1 MLQKKFQVLSKK
13 QNKKIF
19 LNKFVNKFKLRTKI
33 ISLRKINFK
42 ENFKINSLK
51 LIKFLKDNKLK
62 TKIVGGY
69 YPCNHEIDDLEVLNL
84 FSKNKKI
91 ISLPIIENNNQ
102 MDFYEWSKDNPLKI
116 NKYGIIE
123 PLSQKKVYPDILL
136 VPLLAFDKQLNR
148 LGYGGGF
155 YDRYIEKIENKKK
168 VFKIGFSFSFQELK
182 EVPVNNYDK
191 KLDLIITERGLIFWE
206 FYF

>member
-1 MLQKKFQVLSKK
+1 MQLQNKYRVLLKK
-13 QNKKIF
+13 QNKKIY
-19 LNKFVNKFKLRTKI
+19 LNKFVNKSKLRREITL
-33 ISLRKINFK
+33 LRKKYFK

-51 LIKFLKDNKLK
+51 LIKFLFDNKLK
-62 TKIVGGY
+62 TNVIGGY
-69 YPCNHEIDDLEVLNL
+69 YPCNHEIDDLEFLNL

-91 ISLPIIENNNQ
+91 ASLPIIEKNNQ

-123 PLSQKKVYPDILL
+123 PLYKKKVYPDILL
-136 VPLLAFDKQLNR
+136 VPLLAFDNQLNR

-168 VFKIGFSFSFQELK
+168 VFKVGFAFSFQEIK
-182 EVPVNNYDK
+182 KVPINNHDK
-191 KLDLIITERGLIFWE
+191 KLDLIATEKGLIF
-206 FYF
+206 

>member
-1 MLQKKFQVLSKK
+1 M
-13 QNKKIF
+13 
-19 LNKFVNKFKLRTKI
+19 
-33 ISLRKINFK
+33 
-42 ENFKINSLK
+42 
-51 LIKFLKDNKLK
+51 IKFLGDNKLK
-62 TKIVGGY
+62 TEIVGGY

-91 ISLPIIENNNQ
+91 TSLPIIKKNNQ

-116 NKYGIIE
+116 NQYGIIE

-136 VPLLAFDKQLNR
+136 VPLLAFDKQFNR

-191 KLDLIITERGLIFWE
+191 KLDLIITERGLIF
-206 FYF
+206 

>member
-1 MLQKKFQVLSKK
+1 MLQRKFQVLSKK
-13 QNKKIF
+13 QNKKIY
-19 LNKFVNKFKLRTKI
+19 LNKFVNKSKLRRKI
-33 ISLRKINFK
+33 TSLRKKNFK
-42 ENFKINSLK
+42 ENSEINSLK
-51 LIKFLKDNKLK
+51 FIKFLKDNKLK

-136 VPLLAFDKQLNR
+136 VPLLAFDKQFNR

>member
-1 MLQKKFQVLSKK
+1 M
-13 QNKKIF
+13 NKS
-19 LNKFVNKFKLRTKI
+19 KLRRKI
-33 ISLRKINFK
+33 TSLRKKNFK

-51 LIKFLKDNKLK
+51 FIKFLKDNKLK

-136 VPLLAFDKQLNR
+136 VPLLAFDKQFNR

-155 YDRYIEKIENKKK
+155 YDRYIEKIEKIKN
-168 VFKIGFSFSFQELK
+168 VIKIGIAFSFQK
-182 EVPVNNYDK
+182 IASVPTNHYDK
-191 KLDLIITERGLIFWE
+191 KLDFVITEKEILR
-206 FYF
+206 

>member
-1 MLQKKFQVLSKK
+1 MLQRKFQVLSKK
-13 QNKKIF
+13 QNKKIY
-19 LNKFVNKFKLRTKI
+19 LNKFVNKSKLRRKI
-33 ISLRKINFK
+33 TSLRKKNFK

-51 LIKFLKDNKLK
+51 FIKFLKDNKLK

-136 VPLLAFDKQLNR
+136 VPLLAFDKQFNR

-155 YDRYIEKIENKKK
+155 YDRYIEKIEIKKK
-168 VFKIGFSFSFQELK
+168 VFKVGFAFSFQELK
-182 EVPVNNYDK
+182 EVTVNNYDK
-191 KLDLIITERGLIFWE
+191 KLDLIITEKGLIF
-206 FYF
+206 

>member
-1 MLQKKFQVLSKK
+1 MPQRKFQVLSKK
-13 QNKKIF
+13 QNKKIY
-19 LNKFVNKFKLRTKI
+19 LNKFVNKSKLRRKI
-33 ISLRKINFK
+33 KSLRKKNFK
-42 ENFKINSLK
+42 ENLKINSLK
-51 LIKFLKDNKLK
+51 LIKFLRDNKLK

-91 ISLPIIENNNQ
+91 TSLPIIKKNNQ
-102 MDFYEWSKDNPLKI
+102 MDFYEWSNDNPLKI

-136 VPLLAFDKQLNR
+136 VPLLAFDKKFNR

-168 VFKIGFSFSFQELK
+168 VFKIGLAFSFQELK

-191 KLDLIITERGLIFWE
+191 KLDLIITERGLIF
-206 FYF
+206 

>member
-1 MLQKKFQVLSKK
+1 M
-13 QNKKIF
+13 NKS
-19 LNKFVNKFKLRTKI
+19 KLRRKI
-33 ISLRKINFK
+33 ILLRKKNFN
-42 ENFKINSLK
+42 ENLKINSLK
-51 LIKFLKDNKLK
+51 LIKFLRDNKLK
-62 TKIVGGY
+62 IKIVGGY

-91 ISLPIIENNNQ
+91 TSLPIIKKNNQ

-116 NKYGIIE
+116 NKSGIIE

-136 VPLLAFDKQLNR
+136 VPLLAFDKQFNR

-191 KLDLIITERGLIFWE
+191 KLDLIITERGLIF
-206 FYF
+206 

>member
-1 MLQKKFQVLSKK
+1 
-13 QNKKIF
+13 
-19 LNKFVNKFKLRTKI
+19 VNKSKLRRKI
-33 ISLRKINFK
+33 TSLRKKNFK

-51 LIKFLKDNKLK
+51 FIKFLKDNKLK

-155 YDRYIEKIENKKK
+155 YDRYIEKIEIKKK
-168 VFKIGFSFSFQELK
+168 VFKVGFAFSFQELK

-191 KLDLIITERGLIFWE
+191 KLDLIITERGLIF
-206 FYF
+206 

>member
-1 MLQKKFQVLSKK
+1 M
-13 QNKKIF
+13 QNKNIY
-19 LNKFVNKFKLRTKI
+19 LNEFVNKSKLRRNI
-33 ISLRKINFK
+33 ISLRKKSFQ
-42 ENFKINSLK
+42 ENLNINSLK
-51 LIKFLKDNKLK
+51 LIKFLRDNKVK

-84 FSKNKKI
+84 FSINKTI
-91 ISLPIIENNNQ
+91 TSLPIIKKNNQ
-102 MDFYEWSKDNPLKI
+102 MDFCEWHKDNPLKI

-136 VPLLAFDKQLNR
+136 VPLLAFDKQFNR

-191 KLDLIITERGLIFWE
+191 KLDLIITERGLIF
-206 FYF
+206 

>member
-1 MLQKKFQVLSKK
+1 M
-13 QNKKIF
+13 NKS
-19 LNKFVNKFKLRTKI
+19 KLRRKI
-33 ISLRKINFK
+33 TLLRKKNFQ
-42 ENFKINSLK
+42 ENFKINTLK

-84 FSKNKKI
+84 FSKKKNI
-91 ISLPIIENNNQ
+91 TSLPIIKKNNQ
-102 MDFYEWSKDNPLKI
+102 MDFYEWQKDNPLKI
-116 NKYGIIE
+116 NKFGIIE

-155 YDRYIEKIENKKK
+155 YDRYIEKIEKRKKI
-168 VFKIGFSFSFQELK
+168 VKIGLAFSYQKIKS
-182 EVPVNNYDK
+182 VPINKYDK
-191 KLDLIITERGLIFWE
+191 RLDFIVTEKEILK
-206 FYF
+206 